1 MATVEFFLRGDQIGT
16 WDGVTTSG
24 KGNGIKVT
32 LLGVEPL
39 GDAETWFRV
48 VVSDVPEGD
57 TDLGAGQL
65 VTIHAWPEPEPDAPA
80 LYGGLSG
87 DPMAFDG
94 RASGNT
100 HHIFTGTLQLV
111 IDAEGLTAGPM
122 QYGPGINPVRY
133 GGLDFGQFPSTPPIT
148 CFVKGT
154 LIETDTGPLPIE
166 VLRPG
171 DLVRTADNG
180 LCPVRHVARSTVPA
194 LGDAAPIAFAPG
206 AIGNYR
212 WLHVSPQHRILLRDW
227 RADLWFGAAEVLVAA
242 RHLVNDTTIRPLPR
256 PKVTY
261 LHLVLD
267 RHEVIYAEGIAT
279 ESLHLGEVALSAL
292 GPTARVTLERMFP
305 QAGRM
310 LTARRCLTG
319 TEAAVLTGRRVQPRN
334 TGVLSPA
341 A

>member
-16 WDGVTTSG
+16 WDGVQTSG
-24 KGNGIKVT
+24 KGNGMKVT
-32 LLGVEPL
+32 LQGVDPL

-48 VVSDVPEGD
+48 VVTDVPPGE
-57 TDLGAGQL
+57 TDLGAGQQ
-65 VTIHAWPEPEPDAPA
+65 VAVHAWPEPAPGA
-80 LYGGLSG
+80 PPLYSGMTG
-87 DPMAFDG
+87 DPGAFDG
-94 RASGNT
+94 RASGDT
-100 HHIFTGTLQLV
+100 HHIFTGTPQLV
-111 IDAEGLTAGPM
+111 IDADGLTAGPM

-133 GGLDFGQFPSTPPIT
+133 GGLDFAQFPATPPLA

-171 DLVRTADNG
+171 DLVRTADHG

-194 LGDAAPIAFAPG
+194 LGEAAPIAFAPG

-212 WLHVSPQHRILLRDW
+212 WLHVSPQHRLLIRDW
-227 RADLWFGAAEVLVAA
+227 RTDLWFGAPEVLVAA
-242 RHLVNDTTIRPLPR
+242 RHLVNGTTIRPLPR
-256 PKVTY
+256 PEVTY

-267 RHEVIYAEGIAT
+267 RHEVIFAEGIAT
-279 ESLHLGEVALSAL
+279 ESLHLGEIALSAL
-292 GPTARVTLERMFP
+292 GPVARAELLRMFP

-310 LTARRCLTG
+310 RTARRCLTG
-319 TEAAVLTGRRVQPRN
+319 TEAAVLTGRAVQPRN
-334 TGVLSPA
+334 SGVLSPA